1 MIGFLQHTPHHAYD
15 VFTHTAHV
23 VAGTA
28 ANLTLRWAALL
39 HDVGKVPTF
48 TLDENGRGH
57 FLGHAQV
64 SAQMA
69 DQILHRLKAP
79 NALREDVVFLIEKHM
94 IPLVADKKLLRRRL
108 SQYGQPRLEMQLQL
122 QKADFC
128 AKGVWETSV
137 DIDAIEAI
145 LQEIYEENACLT
157 IKDLALNGHDLMQL
171 GYQGPAIGQALQ
183 KLLDLVLDEQVTNTK
198 TALLHAL
205 TQL

>member
-1 MIGFLQHTPHHAYD
+1 MTS
-15 VFTHTAHV
+15 T
-23 VAGTA
+23 
-28 ANLTLRWAALL
+28 N
-39 HDVGKVPTF
+39 
-48 TLDENGRGH
+48 
-57 FLGHAQV
+57 
-64 SAQMA
+64 
-69 DQILHRLKAP
+69 
-79 NALREDVVFLIEKHM
+79 
-94 IPLVADKKLLRRRL
+94 
-108 SQYGQPRLEMQLQL
+108 
-122 QKADFC
+122 FC

-137 DIDAIEAI
+137 DFDAIEAI